1 MQHEEES
8 RRDGERRH
16 GFMIHAQRHN
26 RTMRRQHEY
35 YDTFFEESFSAS
47 RNLASTCDLTRVSA
61 TSTQDS

>member
-1 MQHEEES
+1 
-8 RRDGERRH
+8 
-16 GFMIHAQRHN
+16 MIHAQRHN

-35 YDTFFEESFSAS
+35 YDTFFEECFSAT